1 MPSEKITGRANG
13 RNSPTLTSVSG
24 AGQSSNRTGLI
35 RTSAKSYVRN
45 RTGTP
50 KSPFVK
56 RQGGWAEYSK
66 TKNAWIAAHPNASA
80 AEIDREAKRIA
91 ERLGL

>member
-1 MPSEKITGRANG
+1 MSAKSSDA
-13 RNSPTLTSVSG
+13 NSPTLTSVSG